1 METSAPLFVGAFLH
15 LEGSAVPVNLT
26 HQEQI
31 VAGETTQSIE
41 KFHPVQEQ
49 VKIHTKNPEV
59 QIPERIQQ
67 QTVLQRIEEQVG
79 VVPALPIVDDTVEIQ
94 VTERIHEQIG
104 PGRIEEQLIAE
115 ETTQNPMEILSTSS
129 DRGLNML
136 DSCIELLFPMTAQ
149 KESIKKETERAA
161 MLTKRMMETPWPEPP
176 MVELPMA
183 ESDQASAKRRRRTR
197 YTWLLGIMENAV
209 YLSPSAWPPTRRV

>member
-1 METSAPLFVGAFLH
+1 M
-15 LEGSAVPVNLT
+15 
-26 HQEQI
+26 
-31 VAGETTQSIE
+31 
-41 KFHPVQEQ
+41 
-49 VKIHTKNPEV
+49 
-59 QIPERIQQ
+59 
-67 QTVLQRIEEQVG
+67 LQRIEEQVG

-161 MLTKRMMETPWPEPP
+161 MLT
-176 MVELPMA
+176 
-183 ESDQASAKRRRRTR
+183 S
-197 YTWLLGIMENAV
+197 G
-209 YLSPSAWPPTRRV
+209 